1 MCPPPRPI
9 VFILMQFLGKF
20 SQVICW
26 WPLPFVVGA
35 PYREILDPPLHN
47 CKFLVSEGDFCE
59 PVNRRLF
66 SSIMETFEGGISL
79 AHWQSVSGGTV
90 GLGCGPLRPHA
101 HGKTLYFQGCGMRQV
116 TTVELDTTRTRYSL

>member
-1 MCPPPRPI
+1 MI
-9 VFILMQFLGKF
+9 VHFF
-20 SQVICW
+20 C
-26 WPLPFVVGA
+26 
-35 PYREILDPPLHN
+35 
-47 CKFLVSEGDFCE
+47 EGDFCE
-59 PVNRRLF
+59 PVKRRLL

-79 AHWQSVSGGTV
+79 AHWESVSGGTV